1 MENAVRAAICAD
13 RITLKQGQDQLLAR
27 WSQ

>member
-13 RITLKQGQDQLLAR
+13 RITLKQGQGQILAK